1 MRLPFLTRGYYNQEG
16 GTGGGSGPV
25 ENPVSGPPP
34 VTSEQIQQGIL
45 NLIQKHNNDPQQ
57 AIGQLY
63 GENDRQRDQI
73 RQLKDQVQHL
83 TAQVPAEGSTIL
95 SAEEAA
101 LVAKY
106 QELGDVATIT
116 QRMQERDE
124 FETENT
130 RMKRDLTMRDV
141 CHATGYKRSVLE
153 QIGGDWDYTIKE
165 EDRDGGTQAIV
176 YVTDHDGHAVELS
189 TYLAQ
194 HYADFLPA
202 LQPDAGKPKL
212 PQNGTP
218 RPGGTNHQQT
228 TTAGT
233 PKRLPQVRI

>member
-1 MRLPFLTRGYYNQEG
+1 MRLPFLTRGYHHQEG
-16 GTGGGSGPV
+16 STGGGSSTGADPV
-25 ENPVSGPPP
+25 PEPPQITP
-34 VTSEQIQQGIL
+34 EHIQQGIL

-63 GENDRQRDQI
+63 GENYRQRDQI

-83 TAQVPAEGSTIL
+83 TSQVPAEGSAVLT
-95 SAEEAA
+95 AEEAA

-106 QELGDVATIT
+106 QELGEVEELARLLQ
-116 QRMQERDE
+116 QRGE

-130 RMKRDLTMRDV
+130 TLKRAMTMRDV
-141 CHATGYKRSVLE
+141 VEATNYKRSVLE
-153 QIGGDWDYTIKE
+153 QIGGDWNYTIKE
-165 EDRDGGTQAIV
+165 EDRDGGTQTIV
-176 YVTDHDGHAVELS
+176 YVTDHDGHQVELS

-212 PQNGTP
+212 PPNGTP
-218 RPGGTNHQQT
+218 RPGGTNHQHT

-233 PKRLPQVRI
+233 PQRLPQVRI